1 MNWVSP
7 GGRGGGP
14 EAEQVNRRHEKAK
27 AKAGE
32 GRNGGCPE
40 SFTRLFYV
48 VWERTLLY
56 VFLGTRQGQGGAQET
71 CVKTSDT

>member
-48 VWERTLLY
+48 VWERTLL
-56 VFLGTRQGQGGAQET
+56 
-71 CVKTSDT
+71 